1 VRRASS
7 PVRGFSRPPASS
19 RGTNNA
25 IDKRQPHLGFPAAS
39 ISSLAHSASA
49 SDSKTNAVSRS
60 KPPPPIDLAKAR
72 RFTEPC
78 NFPQQYQSVYSSS
91 RRSTDRFRFF
101 NNLRF
106 GSNPLGA
113 RGLCTAAYR
122 RARAIVVQSAAV
134 DGELD
139 CESRARIGRAVLT
152 SALALATAML
162 VLAVATL
169 IGNSGGPPILDRD
182 APPLPHSKP
191 PERRTTPRALTNPR
205 LRRV

>member
-1 VRRASS
+1 MDTFGPCSKDETVVSEFAKIEKVLPGMISEVMARQALEPKTLDLPKTTKAQREELCRRVA
-7 PVRGFSRPPASS
+7 
-19 RGTNNA
+19 
-25 IDKRQPHLGFPAAS
+25 
-39 ISSLAHSASA
+39 
-49 SDSKTNAVSRS
+49 
-60 KPPPPIDLAKAR
+60 
-72 RFTEPC
+72 
-78 NFPQQYQSVYSSS
+78 SSS
-91 RRSTDRFRFF
+91 RSSTDRFRFF

-113 RGLCTAAYR
+113 RGLCTAAYP

-139 CESRARIGRAVLT
+139 CESRARIGRAVMT

-169 IGNSGGPPILDRD
+169 IGNSGAPPILDRD

-191 PERRTTPRALTNPR
+191 PERRTTPRALTNSR